1 MAETRAPR
9 AGRAPWHLW
18 LIGIL
23 ALLWNGMGALDY
35 TMTET
40 RNQAYLKAMT
50 PAQLEY
56 IYGFP
61 AWAVAAWALA
71 VWGGVVAC
79 LLLLARKRLAVP
91 VFIVSFIAM
100 CVTMIYNYGLSNG
113 MEVMGGPSALAF
125 SGAIFV
131 VAFLLIIY
139 ARALRARG
147 VLA

>member
-1 MAETRAPR
+1 MAETRPPR
-9 AGRAPWHLW
+9 AERAPWHLW
-18 LIGIL
+18 LIGIF

-35 TMTET
+35 VMTET
-40 RNQAYLKAMT
+40 RNQAYLRALT

-71 VWGGVVAC
+71 VWGGVVGC

-100 CVTMIYNYGLSNG
+100 VATTIYNFGLSNG

-125 SGAIFV
+125 PAVIFV
-131 VAFLLIIY
+131 VALLLVVY
-139 ARALRARG
+139 TRALRARG